1 MRKNIK
7 FLFVDSK
14 KANLPELDYY
24 AGLLNNFNPN
34 LILKKRT
41 LSEFKSENFY
51 DFIWLPLSTYS
62 ILSIICLLRNKKNG
76 TKLILDI
83 RSTSVPPLVN
93 FKDFLKIFLILILR
107 PDYILFLNESVEC
120 RFKKISDYIKFKSF
134 LIDMPIPEVES
145 DNYIN
150 TQQLKKY
157 RIFSVIKNIKNFREY
172 ILLRNKIIA
181 SSNIYRDL
189 IICTNKKI
197 FDVLE
202 TEIKRRKIDVEIK
215 SEVKVKEYHTLLKS
229 SLVHFI
235 PYRNQIPYNL
245 QTSTR
250 VLDSILN
257 NVFFVSINSIPN
269 MKTIDFFEYKNFSV
283 LLEDTKSYPEIIVKI
298 PDKENSNIINKRIS
312 IYRSE
317 YDKKLYKLFIA
328 ILGEEYNKLN
338 YEY

>member
-1 MRKNIK
+1 M
-7 FLFVDSK
+7 
-14 KANLPELDYY
+14 
-24 AGLLNNFNPN
+24 
-34 LILKKRT
+34 
-41 LSEFKSENFY
+41 
-51 DFIWLPLSTYS
+51 
-62 ILSIICLLRNKKNG
+62 
-76 TKLILDI
+76 
-83 RSTSVPPLVN
+83 
-93 FKDFLKIFLILILR
+93 
-107 PDYILFLNESVEC
+107 FLNESVEC
-120 RFKKISDYIKFKSF
+120 RFKKISNYIKFKSF

-172 ILLRNKIIA
+172 ILLRNKIIS

-197 FDVLE
+197 FDFLE

-215 SEVKVKEYHTLLKS
+215 SEVKAKEYHTLLKS

-269 MKTIDFFEYKNFSV
+269 KKNIDFFEYKNFSV

-298 PDKENSNIINKRIS
+298 QI
-312 IYRSE
+312 
-317 YDKKLYKLFIA
+317 KKIA
-328 ILGEEYNKLN
+328 K
-338 YEY
+338 